1 VHYRAGL
8 QSVHGFRCCDSIAPN
23 VKCHRVPALA
33 LCLVE
38 SIVYVWKYMCVHACH
53 FTTSVFVIWSKT
65 DIFGRQSCLCRY
77 IKNISANFQE
87 WMANSLKTDAKV
99 GCYELS

>member
-1 VHYRAGL
+1 
-8 QSVHGFRCCDSIAPN
+8 
-23 VKCHRVPALA
+23 
-33 LCLVE
+33 
-38 SIVYVWKYMCVHACH
+38 VYMHAILLLL
-53 FTTSVFVIWSKT
+53 FLVIWSKT
-65 DIFGRQSCLCRY
+65 DTFGHQSCLCRY